1 MEASQ
6 QTMEPLFED
15 ASHRALRPV
24 GDRYAHEV
32 MSLDDGS
39 GIRRLALMLDV
50 VLPRLEAPE
59 GKKRAIP

>member
-6 QTMEPLFED
+6 QTIPALSED

-32 MSLDDGS
+32 LSLDDGS
-39 GIRRLALMLDV
+39 GIRRLALMLDTV
-50 VLPRLEAPE
+50 IPRLTSQEQSD
-59 GKKRAIP
+59 RAGP